1 MDINMP
7 EFCILPKF
15 VYMDHSIPPLARIL
29 FVIVETLSHKEGY
42 CYATNKYLGEMTGID
57 ERSIRRLLGILENNN
72 YIKIVLYKNK
82 PNNSKRR
89 IYILK
94 KIGQTS
100 PNS

>member
-7 EFCILPKF
+7 DYCILPKF

-29 FVIVETLSHKEGY
+29 FVIVETLSHKDGY
-42 CYATNKYLGEMTGID
+42 CYATNKYLGEMTGIS
-57 ERSIRRLLGILENNN
+57 ERRVNGLLAILEEKK
-72 YIKIVLYKNK
+72 YIKIMIYKNM

-94 KIGQTS
+94 EIGNFV
-100 PNS
+100 PDG